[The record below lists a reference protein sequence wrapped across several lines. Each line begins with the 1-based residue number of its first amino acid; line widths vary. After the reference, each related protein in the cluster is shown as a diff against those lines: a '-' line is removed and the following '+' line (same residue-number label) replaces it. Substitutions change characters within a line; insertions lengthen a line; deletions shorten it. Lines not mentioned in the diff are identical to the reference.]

1 MTAPVEI
8 RAAGDSALVVE
19 LGAEIDSTLNAQ
31 VVAIAATLSQEQI
44 DGVRDVISSY
54 ASVTVCFDPLR
65 TDLESLIS
73 TITRHVTNTAST
85 TATVMAPSRSLRE
98 IPVCYGGVY
107 GPDLEAVANYA
118 GCSTDD
124 VVRLH
129 SEVAYRVYLL
139 GFVPGFAYM
148 AKVNERIAMP
158 RRETPRVSVLAG
170 TVGIADCQTGI
181 YPSTTPGGWQLIG
194 RSAFY
199 PFDPNREE
207 PFLFTAG
214 DTVRFVPVDEI
225 EFRSLVG
232 PGVTNGDS

>member
-1 MTAPVEI
+1 MNAPVEI
-8 RAAGDSALVVE
+8 RLAGDSALVVE
-19 LGAEIDSTLNAQ
+19 LGAEIDPAMNAH
-31 VVAIAATLSQEQI
+31 VVAIAARLRHEQI

-54 ASVTVCFDPLR
+54 ASITVCFDPLR
-65 TDLESLIS
+65 TDLESLTS
-73 TITRHVTNTAST
+73 TITRHVTT
-85 TATVMAPSRSLRE
+85 TTPVLATSRQPRE

-107 GPDLEAVANYA
+107 GPDIEAVANYA
-118 GCSTDD
+118 DCSTDD

-129 SEVAYRVYLL
+129 SEVCYRVYLL

-158 RRETPRVSVLAG
+158 RRKTPRVSVLARS
-170 TVGIADCQTGI
+170 VGIADCQTGI
-181 YPSTTPGGWQLIG
+181 YPSATPGGWQLIG

-199 PFDPNREE
+199 PFDQNREE

-225 EFRSLVG
+225 EFRSLAG
-232 PGVTNGDS
+232 PSVTNGNS

>member
-1 MTAPVEI
+1 
-8 RAAGDSALVVE
+8 
-19 LGAEIDSTLNAQ
+19 
-31 VVAIAATLSQEQI
+31 
-44 DGVRDVISSY
+44 
-54 ASVTVCFDPLR
+54 
-65 TDLESLIS
+65 
-73 TITRHVTNTAST
+73 
-85 TATVMAPSRSLRE
+85 
-98 IPVCYGGVY
+98 
-107 GPDLEAVANYA
+107 
-118 GCSTDD
+118 
-124 VVRLH
+124 
-129 SEVAYRVYLL
+129 
-139 GFVPGFAYM
+139 M

-181 YPSTTPGGWQLIG
+181 YPSATPGGWQLIG

-232 PGVTNGDS
+232 PGVTNGDF

>member
-31 VVAIAATLSQEQI
+31 VVAIAATLRQEQI
-44 DGVRDVISSY
+44 VGVRDVISSY

-73 TITRHVTNTAST
+73 SITHHVTNAATT
-85 TATVMAPSRSLRE
+85 TATVLTPSRSPRE

-181 YPSTTPGGWQLIG
+181 YPSATPGGWQLIG

-232 PGVTNGDS
+232 SGVTNGDS

>member
-181 YPSTTPGGWQLIG
+181 YPSATPGGWQLIG

-232 PGVTNGDS
+232 PAVTNGDS

>member
-19 LGAEIDSTLNAQ
+19 LGTEIDSTLNAQ
-31 VVAIAATLSQEQI
+31 VVAIAATLRQEQI
-44 DGVRDVISSY
+44 VGVRDVISSY

-65 TDLESLIS
+65 TNLESLTS
-73 TITRHVTNTAST
+73 AITRHVTNTAT
-85 TATVMAPSRSLRE
+85 TTVTVLAPSRPPRE

-107 GPDLEAVANYA
+107 GPYLEAVASYA

-158 RRETPRVSVLAG
+158 RRETPRVSVLAA

-199 PFDPNREE
+199 PFDQNREE

-232 PGVTNGDS
+232 PDVTNGDS

>member
-1 MTAPVEI
+1 MNAPVEI
-8 RAAGDSALVVE
+8 RLAGDSALVVE
-19 LGAEIDSTLNAQ
+19 LGTEIDPAMNAH
-31 VVAIAATLSQEQI
+31 VVAIAARLRHEQI

-54 ASVTVCFDPLR
+54 ASITVCFDPLR
-65 TDLESLIS
+65 TDLESLTS
-73 TITRHVTNTAST
+73 TITRHVTT
-85 TATVMAPSRSLRE
+85 TTPVLATSRQPRE

-107 GPDLEAVANYA
+107 GPDIEAVANYA
-118 GCSTDD
+118 DCSTDD

-129 SEVAYRVYLL
+129 SEVCYRVYLL

-158 RRETPRVSVLAG
+158 RRKTPRVSVLARS
-170 TVGIADCQTGI
+170 VGIADCQTGI
-181 YPSTTPGGWQLIG
+181 YPSATPGGWQLIG

-199 PFDPNREE
+199 PFDQNREE

-225 EFRSLVG
+225 EFRSLAG
-232 PGVTNGDS
+232 PSVTNGNS

>member
-1 MTAPVEI
+1 MKALVEI
-8 RAAGDSALVVE
+8 RSLGDSALVVE
-19 LGAEIDSTLNAQ
+19 LGTEIDPTMNAH
-31 VVAIAATLSQEQI
+31 VVAIAARLRHEQI

-65 TDLESLIS
+65 TDLESLTS
-73 TITRHVTNTAST
+73 AITRHVTT
-85 TATVMAPSRSLRE
+85 TTPVLAPSRPPRE

-107 GPDLEAVANYA
+107 GPDIEAVANYA

-124 VVRLH
+124 VIRLH

-148 AKVNERIAMP
+148 AKVNDRIAMP
-158 RRETPRVSVLAG
+158 RRETPRISVLAG
-170 TVGIADCQTGI
+170 SVGIADCQTGI

-194 RSAFY
+194 RTAFY

-207 PFLFTAG
+207 PFLFSAG
-214 DTVRFVPVDEI
+214 DTVHFVPVDEI

-232 PGVTNGDS
+232 PRVINGDS

>member
-1 MTAPVEI
+1 MNAPVEI
-8 RAAGDSALVVE
+8 RLAGDSALVVE
-19 LGAEIDSTLNAQ
+19 LGTEIDPAMNAH
-31 VVAIAATLSQEQI
+31 VVAIAARLRHEQI

-54 ASVTVCFDPLR
+54 ASITVCFDPLR
-65 TDLESLIS
+65 TDLESLTS
-73 TITRHVTNTAST
+73 TITRHVTT
-85 TATVMAPSRSLRE
+85 TTPVLATSRPPRE

-107 GPDLEAVANYA
+107 GPDIEAVANYA
-118 GCSTDD
+118 DCSTDD

-129 SEVAYRVYLL
+129 SEVYYRVYLL

-158 RRETPRVSVLAG
+158 RRKTPRVSVLARS
-170 TVGIADCQTGI
+170 VGIADCQTGI

-199 PFDPNREE
+199 PFDQNREE

-232 PGVTNGDS
+232 PSVTNGNS